1 MTGVPPSTDW
11 LPALVTLEQHGGD
24 WPAYLEAVHR
34 LFVRDFVASKPCF
47 PGKRVALKRYPDP
60 DGRGATFWHMVS
72 EGKVE
77 TDRTPDLRRCERIGW
92 PRPLIEEL
100 AAVLAGAGRV
110 RCWCEDRKGAKRI
123 IIAVADFSYVLV
135 LDDRGDYVLPWTAYA
150 VEREHQ
156 RQKLEKAWTAAK
168 VLQKAGAAPWEDG
181 PVTPATPGG

>member
-1 MTGVPPSTDW
+1 
-11 LPALVTLEQHGGD
+11 
-24 WPAYLEAVHR
+24 
-34 LFVRDFVASKPCF
+34 
-47 PGKRVALKRYPDP
+47 
-60 DGRGATFWHMVS
+60 MVS

-77 TDRTPDLRRCERIGW
+77 ADRTPDLRRCERIGW

-123 IIAVADFSYVLV
+123 IIAMADFSYALV

-150 VEREHQ
+150 VERDHQ

-168 VLQKAGAAPWEDG
+168 ALQKAGAAPWEDG
-181 PVTPATPGG
+181 PVTPATPGGRAERSITPLPPTAIAYRPETNALSHTSHRWGR